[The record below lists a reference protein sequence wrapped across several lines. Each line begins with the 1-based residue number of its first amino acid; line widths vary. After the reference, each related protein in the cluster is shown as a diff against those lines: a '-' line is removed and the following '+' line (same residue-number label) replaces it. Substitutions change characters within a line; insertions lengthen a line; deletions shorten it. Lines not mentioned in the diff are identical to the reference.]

1 MALDQVKDSTDFW
14 QFLSM
19 EPNKMEVRIKAVINW
34 LLVLLP
40 TGQEETSFFILW
52 KLDGDGKDAQ
62 ETTWDDY
69 MRNIHKKRF
78 DGFISQIHTGKT
90 EFVDLQIWE
99 SLSFTTFME
108 SWTFLTASRACQEE
122 VKVFNWY

>member
-62 ETTWDDY
+62 ETIWDDY
-69 MRNIHKKRF
+69 MRNIHKKWF

-90 EFVDLQIWE
+90 EFVDLQILE